1 MIPLV
6 YGSCLFEV
14 LVKVSQLYK
23 FYYEDDLT
31 WFQRTETSEISII
44 ATDYV

>member
-6 YGSCLFEV
+6 YGSFLFEV
-14 LVKVSQLYK
+14 LVEVSQLYK

-31 WFQRTETSEISII
+31 
-44 ATDYV
+44 